1 MLQFVYYT
9 EGEDD
14 IVLSQQLQVFLQVA
28 DSGSFA
34 KAAQRLFVT
43 PASVMKQMNALE
55 RRLGLTLLM
64 RNNQGVSL
72 TAAGRSLYEDGLRL
86 QAYAADAV
94 TRAKLAGGRD
104 GVTIRVG
111 SSLLNPSKVLTDLW
125 APLRETYGN
134 YTFRIVPYEDTK
146 EQILSVITSLGDRID
161 VLVGSFNSRS
171 MQARANYLPLGTYR
185 FCIALPE
192 GHRLASRKTLTLD
205 DLHGERVV
213 MVKSGDTEQIDEF
226 HRLLKREHPQIII
239 EEASYYYDVD
249 TFNLCGQ
256 QGLPLL
262 TLDAWEGVHP
272 SLITL
277 PLVDLDYGVSYG
289 ILYARKPS
297 EAVRGFIDII
307 RRHVAGSAE

>member
-1 MLQFVYYT
+1 M
-9 EGEDD
+9 
-14 IVLSQQLQVFLQVA
+14 LSQQLQVFLQVA

-55 RRLGLTLLM
+55 RRLGLTLLI
-64 RNNQGVSL
+64 RNNQGVLL
-72 TAAGRSLYEDGLRL
+72 TAAGRSLYEDGRKMR
-86 QAYAADAV
+86 AYTADAV
-94 TRAKLAGGRD
+94 TRAKQAGGRD
-104 GVTIRVG
+104 GVTIR
-111 SSLLNPSKVLTDLW
+111 
-125 APLRETYGN
+125 YGN

-262 TLDAWEGVHP
+262 TLDAWAGVHP